1 MTYYDLL
8 SHPNLFQM
16 LTIFDRDIASLV
28 HAKERCQRCG
38 GQLDCADY
46 RRSGY
51 GMPAGAGDEV
61 KRRFS
66 FCCRDCRRR
75 RTPDS
80 LRFLDGKAYPGVIV
94 TLLAALQ
101 HGETAARLSALRKA
115 LGVDRRTLDHWSRWW
130 RDHFAAS
137 AFWRGARGLL
147 PSFGSNLSIPERLA
161 AAFAAGGLPLEAI
174 EKIARFLAPW
184 RRLRPK

>member
-8 SHPNLFQM
+8 AHPNLFQM
-16 LTIFDRDIASLV
+16 LTIFDRDIANLV
-28 HAKERCQRCG
+28 QRSERCPCCG
-38 GQLDCADY
+38 GKLDRADY
-46 RRSGY
+46 QRSGY
-51 GMPAGAGDEV
+51 GIPAGAGDEV

-101 HGETAARLSALRKA
+101 HGETGARFNALRKA
-115 LGVDRRTLDHWSRWW
+115 LGIDRRTLGHWRRWW
-130 RDHFAAS
+130 QEHFAAS

-147 PSFGSNLSIPERLA
+147 PAIDLDASIPEHLA
-161 AAFAAGGLPLEAI
+161 EVFAAGCSSLEAI
-174 EKIARFLAPW
+174 ERIVRFLAPW
-184 RRLRPK
+184 RRTRPK